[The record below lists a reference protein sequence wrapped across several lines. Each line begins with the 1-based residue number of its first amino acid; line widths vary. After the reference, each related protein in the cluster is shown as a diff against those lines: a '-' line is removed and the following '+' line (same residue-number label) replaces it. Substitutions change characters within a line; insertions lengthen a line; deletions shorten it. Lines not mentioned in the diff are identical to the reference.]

1 VHFESIDS
9 PAEVQILISNTIIIR
24 QYASTSFKIKLFTGP
39 SFEDVHRQLKSSREG
54 NYLRFNEAWPFGI
67 HLCHYALNQMA
78 YNESEIKTEMDH
90 LMANIETL
98 PFDSHCIN
106 ADLTSLIISTSSITR
121 NALDGY
127 ETYVEKLR
135 ENEKKILLH
144 LTLSAILI
152 DDDDDENPNMKEN
165 FFFKNANDDF
175 SNFIAIHEKTKKL
188 YFFDYISKAKEI
200 GEWMMKE

>member
-24 QYASTSFKIKLFTGP
+24 QYASTSFKIKLYTGP
-39 SFEDVHRQLKSSREG
+39 SFEDVHRQLKSSRTSD
-54 NYLRFNEAWPFGI
+54 YLRFNEAWPFGI
-67 HLCHYALNQMA
+67 HLCHYSTFEQLA
-78 YNESEIKTEMDH
+78 YNESEIKTELDH
-90 LMANIETL
+90 LLANIETL

-106 ADLTSLIISTSSITR
+106 ADLTSLIMSTSSMR
-121 NALDGY
+121 NVLDGY

-135 ENEKKILLH
+135 ESEKKILLH

-152 DDDDDENPNMKEN
+152 DDDKNSAMEED
-165 FFFKNANDDF
+165 FFFKNANDDLT
-175 SNFIAIHEKTKKL
+175 NFVAIYEKSKKI

-200 GEWMMKE
+200 GKWMVEG